1 MQREKLPQIDCNNNN
16 NNSNEW
22 GASSE
27 KDTVSFYFN
36 YAVHVKAIDF
46 GNCPVN
52 QQQFS
57 LNIYLERRAALS
69 IDLVPDRCNK
79 SWRQRYLL
87 EFRWFVEFSLAP
99 FPRLPIFLMQTNEI
113 FLCFPALPHP
123 HSRKT
128 QISSF
133 PLFPLCK
140 LSDKLKCQTSN
151 ASKHSCIFLV
161 IN

>member
-1 MQREKLPQIDCNNNN
+1 MRREKLPQIDCNNNN
-16 NNSNEW
+16 NSNEW
-22 GASSE
+22 GASNK

-36 YAVHVKAIDF
+36 YAVHVKGIDF

-52 QQQFS
+52 QQQFR

-99 FPRLPIFLMQTNEI
+99 FPRLPIFSDADKRNFSPSAFLPCLIHTLGKHKSPL
-113 FLCFPALPHP
+113 FLCSPFANCP
-123 HSRKT
+123 
-128 QISSF
+128 
-133 PLFPLCK
+133 
-140 LSDKLKCQTSN
+140 
-151 ASKHSCIFLV
+151 